1 MAVKAA
7 VVGFTEKYA
16 DKTTAD
22 TTNEVP
28 VADSAQIDDVD
39 LDELER
45 IDLVGLLMS
54 DPSDEEVDTDE
65 EDTLRESWP

>member
-1 MAVKAA
+1 MKAA

>member
-1 MAVKAA
+1 MKAA

-54 DPSDEEVDTDE
+54 DTSDEEVDTDE
-65 EDTLRESWP
+65 EDTLRESSP

>member
-1 MAVKAA
+1 MKAA

-54 DPSDEEVDTDE
+54 DTSDEEVDTDE

>member
-1 MAVKAA
+1 MKAA

-65 EDTLRESWP
+65 EDTLRESSP

>member
-16 DKTTAD
+16 ANTEDDATHQIPTAD
-22 TTNEVP
+22 PNK
-28 VADSAQIDDVD
+28 IDDVN

-54 DPSDEEVDTDE
+54 DTSDDEGHAEE
-65 EDTLRESWP
+65 EDTLRES

>member
-1 MAVKAA
+1 VKAA

>member
-16 DKTTAD
+16 AKTAD
-22 TTNEVP
+22 DAINEDP
-28 VADSAQIDDVD
+28 IAESSPIDDVD
-39 LDELER
+39 LDGLER

-54 DPSDEEVDTDE
+54 DASDEEIDTDE
-65 EDTLRESWP
+65 EDTLRES